1 MENFESLEIGDSIM
15 SDWAQIISD
24 ALDILKF
31 DGAVQDTLAELRRKW
46 SGQIPALLEE
56 RFDTLGIQ
64 YMKLPHE
71 MGVAALGQELST
83 FGWALYDLDEED
95 EYLFVLIPAEE
106 RSGWERYCKKQGQ
119 YCHLMKQQGR
129 KWGDHAKEQ
138 DPGKLMP
145 CEEYIL
151 QDEYDYFFNSLAGD
165 FAAGE
170 WKSSHSEE
178 WKYGCVADLR
188 CRPPKVTRSKSLY
201 QFGHLAYSDQ
211 AGVYAASGASA
222 SGQIGK
228 VLLGKNP
235 STLNFFEPSPIGYE
249 GAPHSLRWVGNSL
262 WVGDPT
268 NATRIEL
275 TDRGTCQDVKNWPLP
290 EDGWSTK
297 YHCGIVTDGLGR
309 VYFSNEWYKGQ
320 IYRWENGKVTKHTFS
335 LDGYDHLSE
344 AVPVPGTNCIY
355 MIHSVSGKWR
365 MEECLLELDM
375 DTGRCRIAPLPGLG
389 EELKLRWFTGDW
401 LLVQGNGEIL
411 SDDFAQLINMNT
423 REVLRI
429 RPGMFGGEKMQHI
442 GILTDGTVVIVT
454 RRDRVGPVFRY
465 PIDFWGFL
473 RTANKP
479 KKLEPWR
486 EYKEVYPNLPIFL
499 AGEEP
504 EPPKDGANSISD
516 TESLLLRPQF
526 DRLSPEE
533 KRPIMERLAA
543 QYRLDFVRM
552 EHFGRWGQHCTTG
565 IFKKDGREFV
575 FVPGDTVILGWEQ
588 FAAGLNQESREE
600 LEYLFREWEMERD
613 PTELIGESMAPV
625 RRAAIGP
632 MLVGREPEEIN
643 WEPVKLDDPRLRPEW
658 LEDFRQFALTDR
670 NSLTLVG
677 RARFERDGDSWQASL
692 YHEVDYPDFQNRL
705 QKQGFSLPTAD
716 EWAYLCGG
724 GCRTLFP
731 WGDGLDY
738 SMRLHWFEDMDEDE
752 NRPYDMEEPNFFG
765 LSIAYDPYMREVVQ
779 ADRLTT
785 CGGDGG
791 CNICGGLGPFLG
803 FLPCSPHCK
812 PEVQEDNALNG
823 NYDFYRPIVRIPLEK
838 KGEIEMPA
846 TQWLNKYESIKDK
859 LACKTD
865 LDAHF
870 TEKVIGNRE
879 VDVLDI
885 GAVHFPSGTI
895 FACDPLVELED
906 TPPFIQTIPAGT
918 YPVKICVVPSEK
930 YGDRY
935 ACVKVEV
942 SREKPVRYE
951 LGMVGNE
958 NLDAALGDDDYF
970 GFGVDAGMGCIA
982 DIQTQAAFK
991 TYWAKRLEEDPDIDP
1006 YNDLF
1011 CDLLEENAKAHPKY
1025 QGDCGD
1031 WLNWTVPDT
1040 DCNLPIFAS
1049 GWGDGY
1055 YPVYFGYDAKGEV
1068 CAVYVRFIDIEA
1080 SYQEQA

>member
-1 MENFESLEIGDSIM
+1 
-15 SDWAQIISD
+15 
-24 ALDILKF
+24 
-31 DGAVQDTLAELRRKW
+31 
-46 SGQIPALLEE
+46 
-56 RFDTLGIQ
+56 
-64 YMKLPHE
+64 
-71 MGVAALGQELST
+71 
-83 FGWALYDLDEED
+83 
-95 EYLFVLIPAEE
+95 
-106 RSGWERYCKKQGQ
+106 
-119 YCHLMKQQGR
+119 
-129 KWGDHAKEQ
+129 
-138 DPGKLMP
+138 
-145 CEEYIL
+145 
-151 QDEYDYFFNSLAGD
+151 
-165 FAAGE
+165 
-170 WKSSHSEE
+170 
-178 WKYGCVADLR
+178 
-188 CRPPKVTRSKSLY
+188 
-201 QFGHLAYSDQ
+201 
-211 AGVYAASGASA
+211 
-222 SGQIGK
+222 
-228 VLLGKNP
+228 
-235 STLNFFEPSPIGYE
+235 
-249 GAPHSLRWVGNSL
+249 
-262 WVGDPT
+262 
-268 NATRIEL
+268 
-275 TDRGTCQDVKNWPLP
+275 
-290 EDGWSTK
+290 
-297 YHCGIVTDGLGR
+297 
-309 VYFSNEWYKGQ
+309 
-320 IYRWENGKVTKHTFS
+320 
-335 LDGYDHLSE
+335 
-344 AVPVPGTNCIY
+344 
-355 MIHSVSGKWR
+355 
-365 MEECLLELDM
+365 
-375 DTGRCRIAPLPGLG
+375 
-389 EELKLRWFTGDW
+389 
-401 LLVQGNGEIL
+401 
-411 SDDFAQLINMNT
+411 
-423 REVLRI
+423 VLRI

-632 MLVGREPEEIN
+632 MLVGRELEEIN

-951 LGMVGNE
+951 LGMTGKE
-958 NLDAALGDDDYF
+958 DLDEELDEDEYF
-970 GFGVDAGMGCIA
+970 GFGVDAGMGCVA

-1011 CDLLEENAKAHPKY
+1011 CDLLEENAKACPKY
-1025 QGDCGD
+1025 QLSHGD

>member
-235 STLNFFEPSPIGYE
+235 STLIFFEPSPIGYE

-632 MLVGREPEEIN
+632 MLVGRELEEIN

-951 LGMVGNE
+951 LGMTGKE
-958 NLDAALGDDDYF
+958 DLDEELDEDEYF
-970 GFGVDAGMGCIA
+970 GFGVDAGMGCVA

-1011 CDLLEENAKAHPKY
+1011 CDLLEENAKACPKY
-1025 QGDCGD
+1025 QLSHGD

>member
-297 YHCGIVTDGLGR
+297 YHCGITTDGLGR

-479 KKLEPWR
+479 QKLEPWR

-552 EHFGRWGQHCTTG
+552 EHFGRWGQRCTTG

-575 FVPGDTVILGWEQ
+575 FAPGDTVILGWEQ

-632 MLVGREPEEIN
+632 MLVGRELEEIN

-738 SMRLHWFEDMDEDE
+738 SMRLHWFENMDEDE

-930 YGDRY
+930 YGNRY

-942 SREKPVRYE
+942 NREKPVRYE
-951 LGMVGNE
+951 LGMTGKE
-958 NLDAALGDDDYF
+958 DLDEELDEDDYF
-970 GFGVDAGMGCIA
+970 GFGVDAGMGCVA

-1011 CDLLEENAKAHPKY
+1011 CDLLEENAKACPKY
-1025 QGDCGD
+1025 QLSHGD

-1055 YPVYFGYDAKGEV
+1055 YPVYFGYDAKGKV

>member
-297 YHCGIVTDGLGR
+297 YHCGITTDGLGR

-320 IYRWENGKVTKHTFS
+320 IYCWENGKVTKHTFS

-479 KKLEPWR
+479 QKLEPWR

-632 MLVGREPEEIN
+632 MLVGRELEEIN

-951 LGMVGNE
+951 LGMTGKE
-958 NLDAALGDDDYF
+958 DLDEELDEDEYF
-970 GFGVDAGMGCIA
+970 GFGVDAGMGCVA

-1011 CDLLEENAKAHPKY
+1011 CDLLEENAKACPKY
-1025 QGDCGD
+1025 QLSHGD

-1055 YPVYFGYDAKGEV
+1055 YPVYFGYDAKGKV

>member
-170 WKSSHSEE
+170 WKNQNAEE
-178 WKYGCVADLR
+178 WKNGCVADLR
-188 CRPPKVTRSKSLY
+188 HRPPQVIRSHSLP
-201 QFGHLAYSDQ
+201 HLGCLTYSPEHEL
-211 AGVYAASGASA
+211 YAASRAAG
-222 SGQIGK
+222 SGTIGRA
-228 VLLGKNP
+228 LLSKNP
-235 STLNFFEPSPIGYE
+235 ATLNWFEPSPIGYD
-249 GAPHSLRWVGNSL
+249 GPPRTLCWADHSL

-275 TDRGTCQDVKNWPLP
+275 TDRGTCQDVKNWTLP

-632 MLVGREPEEIN
+632 MLVGRELEEIN

-951 LGMVGNE
+951 LGMTGKE
-958 NLDAALGDDDYF
+958 DLDEELDEDEYF
-970 GFGVDAGMGCIA
+970 GFGVDAGMGCVA

-1011 CDLLEENAKAHPKY
+1011 CDLLEENAKACPKY
-1025 QGDCGD
+1025 QLSHGD

-1055 YPVYFGYDAKGEV
+1055 YPVYFGYDAKGKV

>member
-479 KKLEPWR
+479 QKLEPWR

-533 KRPIMERLAA
+533 KWPIMERLAA

-632 MLVGREPEEIN
+632 MLVGRELEEIN

-951 LGMVGNE
+951 LGMTGKE
-958 NLDAALGDDDYF
+958 DLDEELDEDEYF
-970 GFGVDAGMGCIA
+970 GFGVDAGMGCVA

-1011 CDLLEENAKAHPKY
+1011 CDLLEENAKACPKY
-1025 QGDCGD
+1025 QLSHGD

>member
-297 YHCGIVTDGLGR
+297 YHCGITTDGLGR

-429 RPGMFGGEKMQHI
+429 RPGMFSGEKMQHI

-632 MLVGREPEEIN
+632 MLVGRELEEIN

-951 LGMVGNE
+951 LGMTGKE
-958 NLDAALGDDDYF
+958 DLDEELDEDEYF
-970 GFGVDAGMGCIA
+970 GFGVDAGMGCVA

-1011 CDLLEENAKAHPKY
+1011 CDLLEENAKACPKY
-1025 QGDCGD
+1025 QLSHGD

-1055 YPVYFGYDAKGEV
+1055 YPVYFGYDAKGKV

>member
-170 WKSSHSEE
+170 WKNQDAEE
-178 WKYGCVADLR
+178 WKNGCVADLR
-188 CRPPKVTRSKSLY
+188 QRPPQVIRSHSLP
-201 QFGHLAYSDQ
+201 HLGCLTYSPEHEL
-211 AGVYAASGASA
+211 YAASRAAG
-222 SGQIGK
+222 SGTIGRA
-228 VLLGKNP
+228 LLSKNP
-235 STLNFFEPSPIGYE
+235 ATLNWFEPSPIGYD
-249 GAPHSLRWVGNSL
+249 GPPQTLCWADHSL

-275 TDRGTCQDVKNWPLP
+275 TDRGTCQDVKNWTLP

-297 YHCGIVTDGLGR
+297 YHCGITTDGLGR

-344 AVPVPGTNCIY
+344 AVPVPGTGRIT
-355 MIHSVSGKWR
+355 MIHAVSGKGR

-375 DTGRCRIAPLPGLG
+375 DTGRCRIAPLPGMG
-389 EELKLRWFTGDW
+389 EWLKLRWFTGDW

-411 SDDFAQLINMNT
+411 SDDFAQLINRNT

-479 KKLEPWR
+479 QKLEPWR

-632 MLVGREPEEIN
+632 MLVGRELEEIN

-951 LGMVGNE
+951 LGMTGKE
-958 NLDAALGDDDYF
+958 DLDEELDEDEYF
-970 GFGVDAGMGCIA
+970 GFGVDAGMGCVA

-1011 CDLLEENAKAHPKY
+1011 CDLLEENAKACPKY
-1025 QGDCGD
+1025 QLSHGD

-1055 YPVYFGYDAKGEV
+1055 YPVYFGYDAKGKV

>member
-235 STLNFFEPSPIGYE
+235 STLNFFEPSPIGYD
-249 GAPHSLRWVGNSL
+249 GPPRTLCWADHSL

-297 YHCGIVTDGLGR
+297 YHCGITTDGLGR

-344 AVPVPGTNCIY
+344 AVPVPGTGRIT
-355 MIHSVSGKWR
+355 MIHAVSGKGR

-375 DTGRCRIAPLPGLG
+375 DTGRCRIAPLPGMG
-389 EELKLRWFTGDW
+389 EGLKLRWFTGDW

-429 RPGMFGGEKMQHI
+429 RPGMFSGEKMQHI

-499 AGEEP
+499 PGEEP

-552 EHFGRWGQHCTTG
+552 EHFDRWGQRCTTG
-565 IFKKDGREFV
+565 IFKKDSREFV

-632 MLVGREPEEIN
+632 MLVGRELEEIN

-930 YGDRY
+930 YGNRY

-942 SREKPVRYE
+942 NREKPVRYE
-951 LGMVGNE
+951 LGMTGKE
-958 NLDAALGDDDYF
+958 DLDEELDEDDYF
-970 GFGVDAGMGCIA
+970 GFGVDAGMGCVA

-1011 CDLLEENAKAHPKY
+1011 CDLLEENAKACPKY
-1025 QGDCGD
+1025 QLSHGD

-1055 YPVYFGYDAKGEV
+1055 YPVYFGYDAKGKV

>member
-1 MENFESLEIGDSIM
+1 M

-145 CEEYIL
+145 CEEYIP

-297 YHCGIVTDGLGR
+297 YHCGITTDGLGR

-411 SDDFAQLINMNT
+411 SDDFAQIINMNT

-632 MLVGREPEEIN
+632 MLVGRELEEIN

-951 LGMVGNE
+951 LGMTGKE
-958 NLDAALGDDDYF
+958 DLDEELDEDEYF
-970 GFGVDAGMGCIA
+970 GFGVDAGMGCVA

-1011 CDLLEENAKAHPKY
+1011 CDLLEENAKACPKY
-1025 QGDCGD
+1025 QLSHGD
-1031 WLNWTVPDT
+1031 WINWTVPDT

-1055 YPVYFGYDAKGEV
+1055 YPVYFGYDTKGKV

>member
-552 EHFGRWGQHCTTG
+552 EHFGRWGQRCTTG

-575 FVPGDTVILGWEQ
+575 FAPGDTVILGWEQ

-632 MLVGREPEEIN
+632 MLVGRELEEIN

-951 LGMVGNE
+951 LGMTGKE
-958 NLDAALGDDDYF
+958 DLDEELDEDDYF
-970 GFGVDAGMGCIA
+970 GFGVDAGMGCVA

-1011 CDLLEENAKAHPKY
+1011 CDLLEENAKACPKY
-1025 QGDCGD
+1025 QLSHGD

-1055 YPVYFGYDAKGEV
+1055 YPVYFGYDAKGKV

>member
-1 MENFESLEIGDSIM
+1 M

-145 CEEYIL
+145 CEEYIP

-297 YHCGIVTDGLGR
+297 YHCGITTDGLGR

-479 KKLEPWR
+479 QKLEPWR

-552 EHFGRWGQHCTTG
+552 EHFGRWGQRCTTG

-575 FVPGDTVILGWEQ
+575 FAPGDTVILGWEQ

-632 MLVGREPEEIN
+632 MLVGRELEEIN

-951 LGMVGNE
+951 LGMTGKE
-958 NLDAALGDDDYF
+958 DLDEELDEDEYF
-970 GFGVDAGMGCIA
+970 GFGVDAGMGCVA

-1011 CDLLEENAKAHPKY
+1011 CDLLEENAKACPKY
-1025 QGDCGD
+1025 QLSHGD
-1031 WLNWTVPDT
+1031 WINWTVPDT

-1055 YPVYFGYDAKGEV
+1055 YPVYFGYDTKGKV

>member
-632 MLVGREPEEIN
+632 MLVGRELEEIN

-951 LGMVGNE
+951 LGMTGKE
-958 NLDAALGDDDYF
+958 DLDEELDEDGYF
-970 GFGVDAGMGCIA
+970 GFGVDAGMGCVA

>member
-297 YHCGIVTDGLGR
+297 YHCGITTDGLGR

-632 MLVGREPEEIN
+632 MLVGRELEEIN

-951 LGMVGNE
+951 LGMTGKE
-958 NLDAALGDDDYF
+958 DLDEELDEDEYF
-970 GFGVDAGMGCIA
+970 GFGVDAGMGCVA

-1011 CDLLEENAKAHPKY
+1011 CDLLEENAKACPKY
-1025 QGDCGD
+1025 QLSHGD
-1031 WLNWTVPDT
+1031 WINWTVPDT

-1055 YPVYFGYDAKGEV
+1055 YPVYFGYDTKGKV

>member
-1 MENFESLEIGDSIM
+1 MP
-15 SDWAQIISD
+15 DWAQIIDD

-31 DGAVQDTLAELRRKW
+31 DGAVQDTLAELREKW
-46 SGQIPALLEE
+46 GAQVPALLDE
-56 RFDTLGIQ
+56 RFDAVGVQ
-64 YMKLPHE
+64 YMKLSHE
-71 MGVAALGQELST
+71 KGAAALGQELSA
-83 FGWALYDLDEED
+83 FGWALYNLDDED
-95 EYLFVLIPAEE
+95 EYLFALIPEEE
-106 RSGWERYCKKQGQ
+106 RSEWERYCKKQGQ

-170 WKSSHSEE
+170 WKNQNAEE
-178 WKYGCVADLR
+178 WKNGCVADLR
-188 CRPPKVTRSKSLY
+188 HRPPQVIRSHSLP
-201 QFGHLAYSDQ
+201 HLGCLTYSPEHEL
-211 AGVYAASGASA
+211 YAASRAAG
-222 SGQIGK
+222 SGTIGRA
-228 VLLGKNP
+228 LLSKNP
-235 STLNFFEPSPIGYE
+235 ATLNWAEPSPIGYD
-249 GAPHSLRWVGNSL
+249 GPPQTLCWADHSLWA
-262 WVGDPT
+262 GDPT

-275 TDRGTCQDVKNWPLP
+275 TDRGTCQDVKNWTLP

-297 YHCGIVTDGLGR
+297 YHCGITTDGLGR

-344 AVPVPGTNCIY
+344 AVPVPGTGRIT
-355 MIHSVSGKWR
+355 MIHAVSGKGR
-365 MEECLLELDM
+365 VEECLLELDM
-375 DTGRCRIAPLPGLG
+375 DTGRCRIAPLPGMG
-389 EELKLRWFTGDW
+389 EGLELRWFTGDW

-411 SDDFAQLINMNT
+411 SDDFAQLINRNT
-423 REVLRI
+423 CEVLRI

-575 FVPGDTVILGWEQ
+575 FAPGDTVILGWEQ

-632 MLVGREPEEIN
+632 MLVGRELEEIN

-930 YGDRY
+930 YGNRY

-942 SREKPVRYE
+942 NREKPVRYE
-951 LGMVGNE
+951 LGMTGKE
-958 NLDAALGDDDYF
+958 DLDEELDEDDYF
-970 GFGVDAGMGCIA
+970 GFGVDAGMGCVA

-1011 CDLLEENAKAHPKY
+1011 CDLLEENAKACPKY
-1025 QGDCGD
+1025 QLSHGD
-1031 WLNWTVPDT
+1031 WINWTVPDT

>member
-31 DGAVQDTLAELRRKW
+31 DGAVQDTLAELREKW
-46 SGQIPALLEE
+46 GAQVPALLEE

-411 SDDFAQLINMNT
+411 SDDFAQLINRNT

-552 EHFGRWGQHCTTG
+552 EHFGRWGQRCTTG

-575 FVPGDTVILGWEQ
+575 FAPGDTVILGWEQ

-632 MLVGREPEEIN
+632 MLVGRELEEIN

-791 CNICGGLGPFLG
+791 RSICGGLGIFLG

-930 YGDRY
+930 YGNRY

-942 SREKPVRYE
+942 NREKPVRYE
-951 LGMVGNE
+951 LGMTGKE
-958 NLDAALGDDDYF
+958 DLDEELDEDDYF
-970 GFGVDAGMGCIA
+970 GFGVDAGMGCVA

-1011 CDLLEENAKAHPKY
+1011 CDLLEENAKACPKY
-1025 QGDCGD
+1025 QLSHGD

-1055 YPVYFGYDAKGEV
+1055 YPVYFGYDAKGKV

>member
-170 WKSSHSEE
+170 WKNQNAEE
-178 WKYGCVADLR
+178 WKNGCVADLR
-188 CRPPKVTRSKSLY
+188 HRPPQVIRSHSLP
-201 QFGHLAYSDQ
+201 HLGCLTYSPEHEL
-211 AGVYAASGASA
+211 YAASRAAG
-222 SGQIGK
+222 SGTIGRA
-228 VLLGKNP
+228 LLSKNP
-235 STLNFFEPSPIGYE
+235 ATLNWFEPSPIGYD
-249 GAPHSLRWVGNSL
+249 GPPQTLCWADHSLWA
-262 WVGDPT
+262 GDPT

-275 TDRGTCQDVKNWPLP
+275 TDRGTCQDVKNWTLP

-297 YHCGIVTDGLGR
+297 YHCGITTDGLGR

-344 AVPVPGTNCIY
+344 AVPVPGTGRIT
-355 MIHSVSGKWR
+355 MIHAVSGKGR
-365 MEECLLELDM
+365 VEECLLELDM
-375 DTGRCRIAPLPGLG
+375 DTGRCRIAPLPGMG
-389 EELKLRWFTGDW
+389 EGLELRWFTGDW

-632 MLVGREPEEIN
+632 MLVGRELEEIN

-942 SREKPVRYE
+942 NREKPVRYE
-951 LGMVGNE
+951 LGMTGKE
-958 NLDAALGDDDYF
+958 DLDEELDEDDYF
-970 GFGVDAGMGCIA
+970 GFGVDAGMGCVA

-1011 CDLLEENAKAHPKY
+1011 CDLLEENAKACPKY
-1025 QGDCGD
+1025 QLSHGD

-1055 YPVYFGYDAKGEV
+1055 YPVYFGYDAKGKV

>member
-1 MENFESLEIGDSIM
+1 MPN
-15 SDWAQIISD
+15 WAQIISD

-145 CEEYIL
+145 CEEYIP

-297 YHCGIVTDGLGR
+297 YHCGITTDGLGR

-632 MLVGREPEEIN
+632 MLVGRELEEIN

-951 LGMVGNE
+951 LGMTGKE
-958 NLDAALGDDDYF
+958 DLDEELDEDEYF
-970 GFGVDAGMGCIA
+970 GFGVDAGMGCVA

-1011 CDLLEENAKAHPKY
+1011 CDLLEENAKACPKY
-1025 QGDCGD
+1025 QLSHGD
-1031 WLNWTVPDT
+1031 WINWTVPDT

-1055 YPVYFGYDAKGEV
+1055 YPVYFGYDTKGKV

>member
-275 TDRGTCQDVKNWPLP
+275 TDRGTCQDVKNWTLP

-297 YHCGIVTDGLGR
+297 YHCGITTDGLGR

-479 KKLEPWR
+479 QKLEPWR

-552 EHFGRWGQHCTTG
+552 EHFGRWGQRCTTG

-575 FVPGDTVILGWEQ
+575 FAPGDTVILGWEQ

-632 MLVGREPEEIN
+632 MLVGRELEEIN

-930 YGDRY
+930 YGNRY

-942 SREKPVRYE
+942 NREKPVRYE
-951 LGMVGNE
+951 LGMTGKE
-958 NLDAALGDDDYF
+958 DLDEELDEDDYF
-970 GFGVDAGMGCIA
+970 GFGVDAGMGCVA

-1011 CDLLEENAKAHPKY
+1011 CDLLEENAKACPKY
-1025 QGDCGD
+1025 QLSHGD

-1055 YPVYFGYDAKGEV
+1055 YPVYFGYDAKGKV

>member
-106 RSGWERYCKKQGQ
+106 RNKWERYCKKQGQ

-170 WKSSHSEE
+170 WKNQNAEE
-178 WKYGCVADLR
+178 WKNGCVADLR
-188 CRPPKVTRSKSLY
+188 HRPPQVIRSHSLP
-201 QFGHLAYSDQ
+201 HLGCLTYSPEHEL
-211 AGVYAASGASA
+211 YAASRAAG
-222 SGQIGK
+222 SGTIGRA
-228 VLLGKNP
+228 LLSKNP
-235 STLNFFEPSPIGYE
+235 ATLNWAEPSPIGYD
-249 GAPHSLRWVGNSL
+249 GPPQTLCWADHSL

-275 TDRGTCQDVKNWPLP
+275 TDRGTCQDVKNWTLP

-344 AVPVPGTNCIY
+344 AVPVPGTGRIT
-355 MIHSVSGKWR
+355 MIHAVSGKGR

-479 KKLEPWR
+479 QKLEPWR

-533 KRPIMERLAA
+533 KWPIMERLAA

-632 MLVGREPEEIN
+632 MLVGRELEEIN

-951 LGMVGNE
+951 LGMTGKE
-958 NLDAALGDDDYF
+958 DLDEELDEDEYF
-970 GFGVDAGMGCIA
+970 GFGVDAGMGCVA

-1011 CDLLEENAKAHPKY
+1011 CDLLEENAKACPKY
-1025 QGDCGD
+1025 QLSHGD

-1055 YPVYFGYDAKGEV
+1055 YPVYFGYDAKGKV

>member
-1 MENFESLEIGDSIM
+1 MP
-15 SDWAQIISD
+15 DWAQIISD

-31 DGAVQDTLAELRRKW
+31 DGAVQDTLAELREKW
-46 SGQIPALLEE
+46 GAQVPALLDE
-56 RFDTLGIQ
+56 RFDAVGVQ
-64 YMKLPHE
+64 YMKLSHE
-71 MGVAALGQELST
+71 KGAAALGQELSA
-83 FGWALYDLDEED
+83 FGWALYNLDDED
-95 EYLFVLIPAEE
+95 EYLFALIPEEE
-106 RSGWERYCKKQGQ
+106 RSEWERYCKKQGQ

-170 WKSSHSEE
+170 WKNQDAEE
-178 WKYGCVADLR
+178 WKNGCVADLR
-188 CRPPKVTRSKSLY
+188 HRPPQVTRAHSLP
-201 QFGHLAYSDQ
+201 HLGCLTYSPEHEL
-211 AGVYAASGASA
+211 YAASRAAG
-222 SGQIGK
+222 SGTIGRA
-228 VLLGKNP
+228 LLSKNP
-235 STLNFFEPSPIGYE
+235 ATLNWAEPSPIGYD
-249 GAPHSLRWVGNSL
+249 GPPQTLCWADHSL

-275 TDRGTCQDVKNWPLP
+275 TDRGACQDVKNWTLP

-297 YHCGIVTDGLGR
+297 YHCGITTDGLGR

-344 AVPVPGTNCIY
+344 AVPVPGTGRIT
-355 MIHSVSGKWR
+355 MIHAVSGKGR

-375 DTGRCRIAPLPGLG
+375 DTGRCRIAPLPGMG
-389 EELKLRWFTGDW
+389 EWLKLRWFTGDW

-411 SDDFAQLINMNT
+411 SDDFAQLINRNT

-632 MLVGREPEEIN
+632 MLVGRELEEIN

-951 LGMVGNE
+951 LGMTGKE
-958 NLDAALGDDDYF
+958 DLDGELGEDEYF
-970 GFGVDAGMGCIA
+970 GFGVDAGMGCVA

-1011 CDLLEENAKAHPKY
+1011 CDLLEENAKACPKY
-1025 QGDCGD
+1025 QLSHGD

-1055 YPVYFGYDAKGEV
+1055 YPVYFGYDAKGKV

>member
-1 MENFESLEIGDSIM
+1 M

-297 YHCGIVTDGLGR
+297 YHCGITTDGLGR

-479 KKLEPWR
+479 QKLEPWR

-632 MLVGREPEEIN
+632 MLVGRELEEIN

-738 SMRLHWFEDMDEDE
+738 SMRLHWFENMDEDE

-951 LGMVGNE
+951 LGMTGKE
-958 NLDAALGDDDYF
+958 DLDEELDEDEYF
-970 GFGVDAGMGCIA
+970 GFGVDAGMGCVA

-1011 CDLLEENAKAHPKY
+1011 CDLLEENAKACPKY
-1025 QGDCGD
+1025 QLSHGD

-1055 YPVYFGYDAKGEV
+1055 YPVYFGYDAKGKV

>member
-1 MENFESLEIGDSIM
+1 M

-170 WKSSHSEE
+170 WKNQDAEE
-178 WKYGCVADLR
+178 WKNGCVADLR
-188 CRPPKVTRSKSLY
+188 QRPPQVTRAHSLP
-201 QFGHLAYSDQ
+201 HLGCLTYS
-211 AGVYAASGASA
+211 AENGLYAASRAAG
-222 SGQIGK
+222 SGTIGRA
-228 VLLGKNP
+228 LLSKNP
-235 STLNFFEPSPIGYE
+235 ATLNWVEPSPIGYD
-249 GAPHSLRWVGNSL
+249 GPPQTLCWADHSL

-275 TDRGTCQDVKNWPLP
+275 TDRGTCQDVKNWTLP

-297 YHCGIVTDGLGR
+297 YHCGITTDGLGR

-344 AVPVPGTNCIY
+344 AVPVPGTGRIT
-355 MIHSVSGKWR
+355 MIHAVSGKGR

-375 DTGRCRIAPLPGLG
+375 DTGRCRIAPLPGMG
-389 EELKLRWFTGDW
+389 EGLKLRWFTGDW

-632 MLVGREPEEIN
+632 MLVGRELEEIN

-951 LGMVGNE
+951 LGMTGKE
-958 NLDAALGDDDYF
+958 DLDEELDEDEYF
-970 GFGVDAGMGCIA
+970 GFGVDAGMGCVA

-1011 CDLLEENAKAHPKY
+1011 CDLLEENAKACPKY
-1025 QGDCGD
+1025 QLSHGD
-1031 WLNWTVPDT
+1031 WINWTVPDT

-1055 YPVYFGYDAKGEV
+1055 YPVYFGYDTKGKV

>member
-1 MENFESLEIGDSIM
+1 M
-15 SDWAQIISD
+15 AK
-24 ALDILKF
+24 DI
-31 DGAVQDTLAELRRKW
+31 R
-46 SGQIPALLEE
+46 
-56 RFDTLGIQ
+56 
-64 YMKLPHE
+64 
-71 MGVAALGQELST
+71 
-83 FGWALYDLDEED
+83 
-95 EYLFVLIPAEE
+95 
-106 RSGWERYCKKQGQ
+106 
-119 YCHLMKQQGR
+119 
-129 KWGDHAKEQ
+129 
-138 DPGKLMP
+138 
-145 CEEYIL
+145 
-151 QDEYDYFFNSLAGD
+151 
-165 FAAGE
+165 
-170 WKSSHSEE
+170 
-178 WKYGCVADLR
+178 
-188 CRPPKVTRSKSLY
+188 
-201 QFGHLAYSDQ
+201 
-211 AGVYAASGASA
+211 
-222 SGQIGK
+222 
-228 VLLGKNP
+228 
-235 STLNFFEPSPIGYE
+235 
-249 GAPHSLRWVGNSL
+249 
-262 WVGDPT
+262 
-268 NATRIEL
+268 
-275 TDRGTCQDVKNWPLP
+275 
-290 EDGWSTK
+290 
-297 YHCGIVTDGLGR
+297 
-309 VYFSNEWYKGQ
+309 
-320 IYRWENGKVTKHTFS
+320 
-335 LDGYDHLSE
+335 
-344 AVPVPGTNCIY
+344 
-355 MIHSVSGKWR
+355 
-365 MEECLLELDM
+365 ECLLEQVGKFHQWQEITYPGKTTEEIGGAWEVDYPAWNDIFDAFCHVLTQMDAETADSVLLDEM
-375 DTGRCRIAPLPGLG
+375 VYLIARDNEAEGFIQETTSHPQWFERLCRRAAASNESEAKWQFAAYLSECPCSQEVKDMILDFAKDPNEYVSRRALLAMPALRPDCVEQFAPLFWERNCYSPELPEYQRIAVLVSLDAIHSDLLPQYLERAKQDGRSYLLEHAKRIEGGLAMN
-389 EELKLRWFTGDW
+389 EKL
-401 LLVQGNGEIL
+401 
-411 SDDFAQLINMNT
+411 S
-423 REVLRI
+423 
-429 RPGMFGGEKMQHI
+429 
-442 GILTDGTVVIVT
+442 
-454 RRDRVGPVFRY
+454 
-465 PIDFWGFL
+465 
-473 RTANKP
+473 
-479 KKLEPWR
+479 
-486 EYKEVYPNLPIFL
+486 
-499 AGEEP
+499 
-504 EPPKDGANSISD
+504 
-516 TESLLLRPQF
+516 RPQF
-526 DRLSPEE
+526 NQMDTTEKQTLMESLADRYDMTFLG
-533 KRPIMERLAA
+533 LHTF
-543 QYRLDFVRM
+543 D
-552 EHFGRWGQHCTTG
+552 RWGQSCTTG
-565 IFKKDGREFV
+565 IFEKDGREFV
-575 FVPGDTVILGWEQ
+575 FVPGDTVTLGWEQ
-588 FAAGLNQESREE
+588 FAVGLNQESREE

-613 PTELIGESMAPV
+613 PEEMIRESMAPV
-625 RRAAIGP
+625 RQAAIGP
-632 MLVGREPEEIN
+632 MLVGRELEELC
-643 WEPVKLDDPRLRPEW
+643 WEPVKMDDPRLTAHPDW
-658 LEDFRQFALTDR
+658 LKEFRDFAWSDSS
-670 NSLTLVG
+670 SLTLHQS
-677 RARFERDGDSWQASL
+677 ARIERTEKGFQICI
-692 YHEVDYPDFQNRL
+692 YNRTDYDALLAML

-752 NRPYDMEEPNFFG
+752 NRPYDMEEPNFFD

-942 SREKPVRYE
+942 SQEKPVRYE
-951 LGMVGNE
+951 LGMTGSE
-958 NLDAALGDDDYF
+958 ELDAAIGDDDYF
-970 GFGVDAGMGCIA
+970 GFGVDAGMGCVA

-991 TYWAKRLEEDPDIDP
+991 AYWTKRLEETPDIDP

-1055 YPVYFGYDAKGEV
+1055 YPVYFGYDTKGEV

-1080 SYQEQA
+1080 SCKEQE

>member
-1 MENFESLEIGDSIM
+1 M

-297 YHCGIVTDGLGR
+297 YHCGITTDGLGR

-479 KKLEPWR
+479 QKLEPWR

-552 EHFGRWGQHCTTG
+552 EHFGRWGQRCTTG

-575 FVPGDTVILGWEQ
+575 FAPGDTVILGWEQ

-632 MLVGREPEEIN
+632 MLVGRELEEIN

-738 SMRLHWFEDMDEDE
+738 SMRLHWFENMDEDE

-951 LGMVGNE
+951 LGMTGKE
-958 NLDAALGDDDYF
+958 DLDEELDEDDYF
-970 GFGVDAGMGCIA
+970 GFGVDAGMGCVA

-1011 CDLLEENAKAHPKY
+1011 CDLLEENAKACPKY
-1025 QGDCGD
+1025 QLSHGD

-1055 YPVYFGYDAKGEV
+1055 YPVYFGYDAKGKV

>member
-1 MENFESLEIGDSIM
+1 M

-479 KKLEPWR
+479 QKLEPWR

-632 MLVGREPEEIN
+632 MLVGRELEEIN

-951 LGMVGNE
+951 LGMTGKE
-958 NLDAALGDDDYF
+958 DLDEELDEDEYF
-970 GFGVDAGMGCIA
+970 GFGVDAGMGCVA

-1011 CDLLEENAKAHPKY
+1011 CDLLEENAKACPKY
-1025 QGDCGD
+1025 QLSHGD
-1031 WLNWTVPDT
+1031 WINWTVPDT

-1055 YPVYFGYDAKGEV
+1055 YPVYFGYDTKGKV

>member
-1 MENFESLEIGDSIM
+1 MESFESLEIGDSIM

-83 FGWALYDLDEED
+83 FGWALYDLDKED

-170 WKSSHSEE
+170 WKNQNAEE
-178 WKYGCVADLR
+178 WKNGCVADLR
-188 CRPPKVTRSKSLY
+188 HRPPQVIRSHSLP
-201 QFGHLAYSDQ
+201 HLGCLTYSPEHEL
-211 AGVYAASGASA
+211 YAASRAAG
-222 SGQIGK
+222 SGTIGRA
-228 VLLGKNP
+228 LLSKNP
-235 STLNFFEPSPIGYE
+235 ATLNWFEPSPIGYD
-249 GAPHSLRWVGNSL
+249 GPPRTLCWADHSL

-275 TDRGTCQDVKNWPLP
+275 TDRGTCQDVKNWTLP

-479 KKLEPWR
+479 QKLEPWR

-632 MLVGREPEEIN
+632 MLVGRELEEIN

-812 PEVQEDNALNG
+812 PEVQEDNVLNG

-951 LGMVGNE
+951 LGMTGKE
-958 NLDAALGDDDYF
+958 DLDEELDEDEYF
-970 GFGVDAGMGCIA
+970 GFGVDAGMGCVA

-1011 CDLLEENAKAHPKY
+1011 CDLLEENAKACPKY
-1025 QGDCGD
+1025 QLSHGD

-1055 YPVYFGYDAKGEV
+1055 YPVYFGYDAKGKV

>member
-106 RSGWERYCKKQGQ
+106 RNKWERYCKKQGQ

-297 YHCGIVTDGLGR
+297 YHCGITTDGLGR

-479 KKLEPWR
+479 QKLEPWR

-632 MLVGREPEEIN
+632 MLVGRELEEIN

-951 LGMVGNE
+951 LGMTGKE
-958 NLDAALGDDDYF
+958 DLDEELDEDEYF
-970 GFGVDAGMGCIA
+970 GFGVDAGMGCVA

-1011 CDLLEENAKAHPKY
+1011 CDLLEENAKACPKY
-1025 QGDCGD
+1025 QLSHGD

-1055 YPVYFGYDAKGEV
+1055 YPVYFGYDAKGKV